1 MEEDDDEPAA
11 VTLPDV
17 PEWDDRQRLSAE
29 KEVLGFYLSSHPLAE
44 HEKTLATYCSHKTT
58 DLSGLAPRTEVI
70 LGGMISALKYSQT
83 KSSGAKYVMFDLEDM
98 HGIVRCIL
106 WPDQYSEQGELVQ
119 ADATL
124 VVRGS
129 VDRRQGSEESN
140 LIVNELIPLD
150 EAAQRFTRG
159 MMVRVTEAQHS
170 EQGLESLFEI
180 LRGYPG
186 NCELQLVICLADGS
200 RVYLK
205 SDRVRVELNAEMRSR
220 VDALLGPG
228 NVRLIAAPPTPR
240 ATAAR
245 RRQRAYARA

>member
-1 MEEDDDEPAA
+1 
-11 VTLPDV
+11 
-17 PEWDDRQRLSAE
+17 
-29 KEVLGFYLSSHPLAE
+29 
-44 HEKTLATYCSHKTT
+44 
-58 DLSGLAPRTEVI
+58 
-70 LGGMISALKYSQT
+70 
-83 KSSGAKYVMFDLEDM
+83 MFDLEDM
-98 HGIVRCIL
+98 RGIVRCIL
-106 WPDQYSEQGELVQ
+106 WPDQYSEHGELVQ

-129 VDRRQGSEESN
+129 VDRRPGSEESN

-186 NCELQLVICLADGS
+186 NCELQLVVCLADGS
-200 RVYLK
+200 RAYLK

-228 NVRLIAAPPTPR
+228 NVRLIAAPPTPAQR
-240 ATAAR
+240 PPGGPAGLCPGLAAR
-245 RRQRAYARA
+245 VSHAGAGSRSPQARFSAGNATGSSSALVALPSFPN